1 MKHVSRG
8 SFQFKLRHVL
18 IYWWVRLH
26 GSSNSSFSVF
36 RHLQQQEALFYSIE
50 RQEGVQLNMRKTSY
64 VITLIAVIISAL
76 FVSFRRAIR
85 AYIATNQQS
94 TD

>member
-1 MKHVSRG
+1 
-8 SFQFKLRHVL
+8 
-18 IYWWVRLH
+18 
-26 GSSNSSFSVF
+26 
-36 RHLQQQEALFYSIE
+36 
-50 RQEGVQLNMRKTSY
+50 MRKTSY

-76 FVSFRRAIR
+76 FVSFRHAIR